1 MAINKH
7 LPLAH
12 RGCNFFLQRRF
23 APPTTVEVFVRADQ
37 SGGALVSGP
46 LLLFE
51 SVTANFLSEKKTEL
65 QFFSC
70 FVCCGLPS
78 GRGCE
83 PVIFL

>member
-37 SGGALVSGP
+37 SGRKLVSGP

-51 SVTANFLSEKKTEL
+51 SVTANFLSEKKTQL
-65 QFFSC
+65 QFFMFCLLQAS
-70 FVCCGLPS
+70 FRS
-78 GRGCE
+78 GIRTRD
-83 PVIFL
+83 LS

>member
-37 SGGALVSGP
+37 SGRKLVSGP

-51 SVTANFLSEKKTEL
+51 SVTANFFPKKRQSYKNHQL
-65 QFFSC
+65 
-70 FVCCGLPS
+70 
-78 GRGCE
+78 
-83 PVIFL
+83 

>member
-7 LPLAH
+7 LPLAQ

-37 SGGALVSGP
+37 SGRKLVSGP

-51 SVTANFLSEKKTEL
+51 SVTANFLSEKGRATKFHVLFVAGFL
-65 QFFSC
+65 Q
-70 FVCCGLPS
+70 VGDTNP
-78 GRGCE
+78 
-83 PVIFL
+83 